1 MGPKKGKKGKGNK
14 DEDWGDES
22 EKLMEEKMK
31 KLMTANNDISDDEAP
46 ASKIKTNKNKKK
58 NKVKG
63 KIFNPYSKETNY
75 TIKYFLSSFAK
86 LKLKCSMYFR
96 SGQRNK

>member
-1 MGPKKGKKGKGNK
+1 MGPKKGKKGKGSK

-31 KLMTANNDISDDEAP
+31 KLMTANNDISDEEPP
-46 ASKIKTNKNKKK
+46 ANTIKTNKNKKK

-63 KIFNPYSKETNY
+63 KIFNP
-75 TIKYFLSSFAK
+75 
-86 LKLKCSMYFR
+86 
-96 SGQRNK
+96 

>member
-31 KLMTANNDISDDEAP
+31 KLMTANNDISDDEIIIIIV
-46 ASKIKTNKNKKK
+46 IK
-58 NKVKG
+58 
-63 KIFNPYSKETNY
+63 S
-75 TIKYFLSSFAK
+75 
-86 LKLKCSMYFR
+86 R
-96 SGQRNK
+96 GQLFVCT

>member
-46 ASKIKTNKNKKK
+46 ANKIKTNKNKKK
-58 NKVKG
+58 NKAKG
-63 KIFNPYSKETNY
+63 KYSTL
-75 TIKYFLSSFAK
+75 II
-86 LKLKCSMYFR
+86 
-96 SGQRNK
+96 NKQITH

>member
-75 TIKYFLSSFAK
+75 TIIFFVF
-86 LKLKCSMYFR
+86 FR
-96 SGQRNK
+96 KTKIEMFDVFQKWSKK

>member
-58 NKVKG
+58 NKIKG

-75 TIKYFLSSFAK
+75 TIIFFDF
-86 LKLKCSMYFR
+86 FR
-96 SGQRNK
+96 KTKIEMFDVFQKWSKK

>member
-31 KLMTANNDISDDEAP
+31 KLMTANNDISDDETP
-46 ASKIKTNKNKKK
+46 GNKIKTNKNKKK

-63 KIFNPYSKETNY
+63 KIFNPY
-75 TIKYFLSSFAK
+75 
-86 LKLKCSMYFR
+86 
-96 SGQRNK
+96 NK

>member
-46 ASKIKTNKNKKK
+46 ANKIKTNKNKI
-58 NKVKG
+58 NKSR
-63 KIFNPYSKETNY
+63 I
-75 TIKYFLSSFAK
+75 
-86 LKLKCSMYFR
+86 
-96 SGQRNK
+96 